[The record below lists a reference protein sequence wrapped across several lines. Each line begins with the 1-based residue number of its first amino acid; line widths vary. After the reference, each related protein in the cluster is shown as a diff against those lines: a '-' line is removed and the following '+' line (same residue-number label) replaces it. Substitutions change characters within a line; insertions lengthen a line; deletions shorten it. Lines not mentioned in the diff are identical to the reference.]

1 MEASENTG
9 PPRQGNGGTG
19 LHRVGPYRVA
29 TMLGSDRHAAGYS
42 RLELMLTSILPR
54 LVGES
59 PAPRENCQ

>member
-9 PPRQGNGGTG
+9 PPRQENGGTG
-19 LHRVGPYRVA
+19 RHRVDPYRVA
-29 TMLGSDRHAAGYS
+29 TTLGSDRHAAGYS

-59 PAPRENCQ
+59 GAPREKCQ